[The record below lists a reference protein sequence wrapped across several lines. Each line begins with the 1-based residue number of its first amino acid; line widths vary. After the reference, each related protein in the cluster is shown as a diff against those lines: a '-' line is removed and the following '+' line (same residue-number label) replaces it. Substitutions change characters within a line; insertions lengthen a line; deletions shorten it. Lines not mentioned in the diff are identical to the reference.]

1 MASETR
7 RARPRFV
14 KGEMRRETHLIIA
27 RFRHLA
33 PALLSFSLSLYA
45 LSHTR
50 FTHYRRFPSVLCA
63 RHRVPTLGG
72 GPWYVELSAAPE
84 LYFTTCVAS
93 APHFASDGSRD
104 VTRGVDDESASLSL
118 SLSLSSSLSIGA
130 R

>member
-1 MASETR
+1 MASGTR
-7 RARPRFV
+7 GARPRFV

-33 PALLSFSLSLYA
+33 PALLSFSLFLYA

-63 RHRVPTLGG
+63 RHRVPTLGA
-72 GPWYVELSAAPE
+72 GPWYAFELSAPD
-84 LYFTTCVAS
+84 LYFTACVAS

-104 VTRGVDDESASLSL
+104 VTRGVVNEPVSLSL
-118 SLSLSSSLSIGA
+118 SSLSIGA